1 MQDNIKWNSSLEAQ
15 RIADEAF
22 SKLKNK
28 PKPVSKKKKGKFK
41 NKRKRSHKKRQTPK
55 FRSYKDYINSPEWK
69 DLKVKIGNLRG
80 YKCEICS
87 NTQNLQLHHKTYANL
102 YDEPLEDLQLVCG
115 GCHTNIHE
123 GYKGVVDPITKRYLN
138 FIKSSS

>member
-1 MQDNIKWNSSLEAQ
+1 MKDNIKWNSSLEAQ

-28 PKPVSKKKKGKFK
+28 PKEKRMSKKDKRRLK
-41 NKRKRSHKKRQTPK
+41 NKSKRLHKKRQFT
-55 FRSYKDYINSPEWK
+55 SYKDYINSPEWK
-69 DLKVKIGNLRG
+69 ELKAKVIKLRG
-80 YKCEICS
+80 CQCEICG
-87 NTQNLQLHHKTYANL
+87 NTQNLQLHHKTYVRL
-102 YDEPLEDLQLVCG
+102 YNELLEDLQLVCG

-123 GYKGVVDPITKRYLN
+123 GYKGIVDPMTKRYLD